1 MLISAIAFCIAL
13 VVKWVNP
20 ESLNTPPHDLILTLV
35 VSGSLIL
42 LGTIFLKG
50 VILSPVEHLEQS
62 LIPNLMSLLRRN
74 TSLKLCQLVLFL
86 FPLASFFIAAF
97 LSNFEG
103 RNLEYI
109 FLGWIIFFGISLDC
123 LRHIWNRS
131 SELLTPANCVTHF
144 LSEAQRAVKTEDD
157 AALWHNLDNLS
168 EIALRAVEKSKLALS
183 LQTLQTFPP
192 IMHGFFASSKSIS
205 RVNQD
210 EDVEKATGRDETSFT
225 IFYLLQRLELI
236 NDKALQNR
244 LETVCRQM
252 VMILGKIIV
261 YGAKLDLSLV
271 SFPTHFLTKFGLK
284 AQQHHFDEVGVL
296 TTSTLLEIA
305 KTIVNEVDLTYAE
318 LQEPFQSIINGLTA
332 LAKGTFK
339 KDKTTNIKI
348 LIKPLEDLKALFLQE
363 KMSHHRDTPT
373 VIGDIDLALG
383 EFGVLAEMMQVIPT
397 FPNETTGQEGASL
410 FEPPAPV

>member
-13 VVKWVNP
+13 VAKWVVP
-20 ESLNTPPHDLILTLV
+20 DGLITPSHDLILILV

-50 VILSPVEHLEQS
+50 MILAPIEHLEQN
-62 LIPNLMSLLRRN
+62 LIPNLMSLFHRS
-74 TSLKLCQLVLFL
+74 TSISISQIVLFA
-86 FPLASFFIAAF
+86 FPLVSFFIAIF
-97 LSNFEG
+97 LSS
-103 RNLEYI
+103 LEAHYLEDI
-109 FLGWIIFFGISLDC
+109 FLGWVIFFGISLDC
-123 LRHIWNRS
+123 LRHIWFQS
-131 SELLTPANCVTHF
+131 TELLTPANCVNHF
-144 LSEAQRAVKTEDD
+144 LSEAKQAVKKDD
-157 AALWHNLDNLS
+157 DEKLWHNLDNLS
-168 EIALRAVEKSKLALS
+168 ETALRAVEKSKLALS
-183 LQTLQTFPP
+183 LQALQAFPP

-205 RVNQD
+205 RENQD
-210 EDVEKATGRDETSFT
+210 VEVEKATGRDETSFT

-236 NDKALQNR
+236 YDKALQNR

-252 VMILGKIIV
+252 VMIMGKIIV
-261 YGAKLDLSLV
+261 YAAKLDLSLV

-284 AQQHHFDEVGVL
+284 AEQHHFDEVGVL

-339 KDKTTNIKI
+339 KDKTTNIKV
-348 LIKPLEDLKALFLQE
+348 LIKPLEDLRALFLQE
-363 KMSHHRDTPT
+363 KMSHHRDTPA
-373 VIGDIDLALG
+373 VLGDIDVALG

-397 FPNETTGQEGASL
+397 FGDEKSSQEGASL
-410 FEPPAPV
+410 FEPPSAL